1 LGIGRAVVYGWSLGG
16 HVAIELASFH
26 PAVHGLMLT
35 GAPPVSKGFFG
46 MLRGFHANWDMLLA
60 SKKLYSERD
69 AERFETLCFGDSA
82 DLSFRDAILR
92 TDGRL
97 RVMVTRSM
105 MAGKG
110 ADQKQVVEQ
119 AAFPVAIINGED
131 DPFIRLNY
139 FDTLD
144 CGTLWEQCH
153 VVPGAGHAPFW
164 ERPDLFNPMLSRF
177 AEAVAAHDAD
187 TALPALRRTG

>member
-1 LGIGRAVVYGWSLGG
+1 
-16 HVAIELASFH
+16 
-26 PAVHGLMLT
+26 
-35 GAPPVSKGFFG
+35 FG

-60 SKKLYSERD
+60 SKKVYSERD

-82 DLSFRDAILR
+82 DPSFRDAILR

-177 AEAVAAHDAD
+177 AEAVATHDAD